1 MVFLDLNEQAG
12 HVNCIHSHKILI
24 FKFSVQN
31 SARGGSLGHLSY
43 EACLGGA
50 KIEGAL
56 CGTVV
61 EN

>member
-1 MVFLDLNEQAG
+1 MNTQDCV
-12 HVNCIHSHKILI
+12 HSHRILM
-24 FKFSVQN
+24 FMFSVQN

-43 EACLGGA
+43 EACLSGV

-56 CGTVV
+56 CGSVV